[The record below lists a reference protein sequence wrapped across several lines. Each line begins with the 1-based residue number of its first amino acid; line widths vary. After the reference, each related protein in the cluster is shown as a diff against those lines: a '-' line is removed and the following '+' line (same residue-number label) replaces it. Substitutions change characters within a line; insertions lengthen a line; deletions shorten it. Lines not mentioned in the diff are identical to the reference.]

1 MRHEFKKKSSVS
13 GFRPGD
19 ALPSKPARRNTML
32 AVAGIITLV
41 LMLFTVGAVADDEND
56 ASTWLR
62 DFIGNQVGGL
72 DKLKVPE
79 TDAEI
84 PVVRTADGT
93 INPRYKTTEEKR
105 YLGKMLFHDPVRT
118 ARIDPA

>member
-56 ASTWLR
+56 VPTWLR

-72 DKLKVPE
+72 D
-79 TDAEI
+79 
-84 PVVRTADGT
+84 
-93 INPRYKTTEEKR
+93 
-105 YLGKMLFHDPVRT
+105 
-118 ARIDPA
+118 